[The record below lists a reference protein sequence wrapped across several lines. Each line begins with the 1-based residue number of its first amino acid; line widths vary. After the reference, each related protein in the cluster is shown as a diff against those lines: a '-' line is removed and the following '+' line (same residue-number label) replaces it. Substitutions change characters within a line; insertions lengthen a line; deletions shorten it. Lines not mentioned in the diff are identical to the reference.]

1 MIGYKKTVGI
11 VQNVV
16 LGEQRK
22 RVGDGMYNGISAV
35 RVAINFNPY
44 DALDDASNA

>member
-22 RVGDGMYNGISAV
+22 RVGDGMCNGISAV
-35 RVAINFNPY
+35 RVAINSNPY
-44 DALDDASNA
+44 DALSDTNDA